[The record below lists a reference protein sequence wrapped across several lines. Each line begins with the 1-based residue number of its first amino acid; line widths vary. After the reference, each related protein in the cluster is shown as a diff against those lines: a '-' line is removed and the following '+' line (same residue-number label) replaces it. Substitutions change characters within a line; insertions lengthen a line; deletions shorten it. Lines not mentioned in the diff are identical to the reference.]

1 MKARNRWSP
10 WVALILMALLLY
22 GWDYYRGLRSGEITP
37 ALPVEMPPAKAQ
49 LVRSRLVALIAGH
62 EGYDSGATCPD
73 GLKEVDVNRSIAHLT
88 AHILRQAGTDVWILA
103 EYDERLQ
110 GLQAD
115 ALVAIHAD
123 SCIARQGFKVARWE
137 ESPAPGRDEVLVACL
152 VQAYQA
158 QTGLPLDTRTI
169 TADMTQY
176 HAFRK
181 IAATTP
187 AAIIEVGYLG
197 GDRTLLTEKPEHAAL
212 GIAEGLACF
221 FEWAAGQNN
230 MPSTPSE

>member
-1 MKARNRWSP
+1 MRERNRWSA
-10 WVALILMALLLY
+10 WVVLALLALLLY
-22 GWDYYRGLRSGEITP
+22 GWDYYRSLKSGEIAP

-62 EGYDSGATCPD
+62 TGYDSGATCPD
-73 GLKEVDVNRSIAHLT
+73 GLKEVDVNRTIAQLT
-88 AHILRQAGTDVWILA
+88 AQILRQAGTEVWILA
-103 EYDERLQ
+103 EYDERLE

-123 SCIARQGFKVARWE
+123 SCIARRGFKVARWE
-137 ESPAPGRDEVLVACL
+137 KSPAPGRDEVLVACL

-158 QTGLPLDTRTI
+158 QTGLPLDSRTV
-169 TADMTQY
+169 TTDMTQY

-197 GDRTLLTEKPEHAAL
+197 GDRALLTEKPEQAAM

-221 FEWAAGQNN
+221 FEWADQHNN
-230 MPSTPSE
+230 APGTVPR